1 VTIKDDIFV
10 PADALAKIA
19 ASNELH
25 GKLVLR
31 YVTSDEIFV
40 VHGVETSRGMR
51 RQVDIPREYHAL
63 RAGNG
68 SYDGRWIESP
78 SSALHVVHAELRRR
92 PGSMMTPADF
102 KELSGVRLD
111 AGMKTLIVITHDA
124 GLSEDLRAGGVE
136 TYAGWHL
143 TRDGARP
150 ASIAVEPATHGLKQL
165 EGLWPLS
172 ELSAMNIAV
181 VGCGSIG
188 SAAAEA
194 LAGYGVGS
202 LQLIDPDRLLWH
214 NLVRHS
220 LDRRSVGRSKAAALA
235 DSLTQRWQRE
245 SYFAHDVDVVREAG
259 VLRALT
265 SDADLVLCAADG
277 VAPRRVVSH
286 VARRAKIPAILAC
299 VLDGGAIGEILR
311 LRPTPRFGC
320 LLCLRANM
328 QERGAIDAEA
338 DQELDY
344 GAGTAHLPM
353 TAAPSDLKYIGALAA
368 KAAVATLLESRFGDA
383 TQRLPSEHAVIGLRP
398 AGDLHAPFD
407 LNHAADVV
415 WRSIPAPRPECVT
428 CNP

>member
-1 VTIKDDIFV
+1 MSAKGDIFV

-19 ASNELH
+19 ASQEAY

-40 VHGVETSRGMR
+40 VRGVETSPGVRQ
-51 RQVDIPREYHAL
+51 QVDIPREYHAL
-63 RAGNG
+63 RAGDG
-68 SYDGRWIESP
+68 SYEGRWIESP
-78 SSALHVVHAELRRR
+78 DGLLHVLHAELRRR
-92 PGSMMTPADF
+92 PGATLTLAHF

-111 AGMKTLIVITHDA
+111 PGVKTLIVVTHDEGVSEELQAA
-124 GLSEDLRAGGVE
+124 GVD

-143 TRDGARP
+143 TREGVAP
-150 ASIAVEPATHGLKQL
+150 ASIAIEPPTQGLSQL

-172 ELSAMNIAV
+172 ELAGMNVAL

-188 SAAAEA
+188 SAAADA

-220 LDRRSVGRSKAAALA
+220 LDRGSVGRTKAAALA
-235 DSLTQRWQRE
+235 EGLKQRWQRE
-245 SYFAHDVDVVREAG
+245 TYFAHDMDVVRDAG
-259 VLRALT
+259 AFRALM
-265 SDADLVLCAADG
+265 SEADLVLCAADG

-286 VARRAKIPAILAC
+286 AARRAKVPAILAC
-299 VLDGGAIGEILR
+299 VLDGGAVGEVIR

-320 LLCLRANM
+320 LLCLRAHIEE
-328 QERGAIDAEA
+328 QGGIDAEA
-338 DQELDY
+338 DQELGY
-344 GAGTAHLPM
+344 GTGTAHLPM
-353 TAAPSDLKYIGALAA
+353 TAVPSDLKLVGTLSA

-383 TQRLPSEHAVIGLRP
+383 TQRLPGEHAVIGLRP

-407 LNHAADVV
+407 VNHAANLV
-415 WRSIPAPRPECVT
+415 WRSVPGFRPECVT